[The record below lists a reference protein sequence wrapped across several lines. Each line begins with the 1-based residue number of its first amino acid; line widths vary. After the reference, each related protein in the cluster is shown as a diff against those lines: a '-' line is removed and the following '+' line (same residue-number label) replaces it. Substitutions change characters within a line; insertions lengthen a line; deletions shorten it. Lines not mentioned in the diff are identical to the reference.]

1 MHVKLQAPFRRHS
14 IFNDLVVLAVLAAI
28 TKEGIGDNASAH
40 RTRRHIGHMYMVIK
54 HLENN
59 VIEQFIITM
68 TVMHTHYSI
77 KSTPPYYIDHQKFL
91 LGGGANLRTGRKR
104 GGGGELNVRCYVL
117 FMLGGLGAN
126 CPPAPQPCT

>member
-1 MHVKLQAPFRRHS
+1 
-14 IFNDLVVLAVLAAI
+14 
-28 TKEGIGDNASAH
+28 
-40 RTRRHIGHMYMVIK
+40 MYMVIK

-91 LGGGANLRTGRKR
+91 LGGGGKFEDWTKER
-104 GGGGELNVRCYVL
+104 GGGELNVRCYVL
-117 FMLGGLGAN
+117 FMLGGGGGGGGCKFPSGTTTLHM
-126 CPPAPQPCT
+126 TVV